1 VRTLCLFLLLANTN
15 REFGTV
21 NGVPAHGAS
30 MSGAGPVVA
39 GGMVLVG
46 SGYGALG
53 GRPGNMLLAFGV
65 D

>member
-1 VRTLCLFLLLANTN
+1 M
-15 REFGTV
+15 